1 MYFTDRQLVE
11 RQKQS
16 IHKIK
21 LLINQN
27 LLSLDDISAIL
38 PGYVHLNNKVD
49 FSLSYLCVSGRR
61 LTGYTQEE
69 LNTYGF
75 DIIVKHQSH
84 NYLKKVLPRVESH
97 FKNSQ
102 YIGPISYMQDWRM
115 DTSKENYS
123 LFVSSKIVFDEENY
137 LTVSQGVETLE
148 KLSSSFLE
156 SFTDSRTYQEYF
168 DSYYSLTKRELQ
180 VLSLLALGSTRKNI
194 SDQLFISTG
203 TVKKHCE
210 NIYKKLGTSDRLVL
224 LKIHNAFS

>member
-16 IHKIK
+16 IYK
-21 LLINQN
+21 LKSLINKN
-27 LLSLDDISAIL
+27 LLTLEDIAAIL
-38 PGYVHLNNKVD
+38 PGYVHLNKKSD
-49 FSLSYLCVSGRR
+49 FSLSFLCDRGRMM
-61 LTGYTQEE
+61 TGYTQEE

-75 DIIVKHQSH
+75 DIIIKHQSL

-115 DTSKENYS
+115 NTSKENYS

-137 LTVSQGVETLE
+137 LTISQRVDTLE
-148 KLSSSFLE
+148 KLSGSFLE
-156 SFTDSRTYQEYF
+156 SFIDSTTYKEFF
-168 DSYYSLTKRELQ
+168 DSYFSLTNREVQ
-180 VLSLLALGSTRKNI
+180 VLSLLAFGSSRKKI
-194 SDQLFISTG
+194 GDQLFISTG

-210 NIYKKLGTSDRLVL
+210 NIYKKLNTSDRLML